1 MENETINKKN
11 LVDYVDFIADKPDLK
26 NYKEITNYPRKTYF
40 SKLKYKFP
48 SLVKTGFNKFSMNL
62 NLEIQ
67 TPIIE
72 ENQRNKNLFSIRS
85 VYIDKE
91 KINKGFERKLPSFC
105 PKRGNKYLIE
115 QEKNKKKEIKL
126 LKRSYEKYFKKKK
139 ESGGSTTEKFFK
151 GISRNLLQNKFY
163 VRNMNNKTESIDKS
177 DLFIT
182 KNQTINNEI
191 SNNYSL
197 NVNDNKIEKSN
208 KNEKKGIKDN
218 KSKKYRGRNMR
229 NYNSLDYQFDKNYL
243 DIIRTEKI
251 IKSILTS
258 NY

>member
-1 MENETINKKN
+1 MK
-11 LVDYVDFIADKPDLK
+11 
-26 NYKEITNYPRKTYF
+26 
-40 SKLKYKFP
+40 
-48 SLVKTGFNKFSMNL
+48 
-62 NLEIQ
+62 
-67 TPIIE
+67 
-72 ENQRNKNLFSIRS
+72 SI
-85 VYIDKE
+85 
-91 KINKGFERKLPSFC
+91 L
-105 PKRGNKYLIE
+105 
-115 QEKNKKKEIKL
+115 
-126 LKRSYEKYFKKKK
+126 KKK

-197 NVNDNKIEKSN
+197 NVNNNKIEKSN
-208 KNEKKGIKDN
+208 KNEKGIKDN

>member
-1 MENETINKKN
+1 
-11 LVDYVDFIADKPDLK
+11 
-26 NYKEITNYPRKTYF
+26 
-40 SKLKYKFP
+40 
-48 SLVKTGFNKFSMNL
+48 
-62 NLEIQ
+62 
-67 TPIIE
+67 
-72 ENQRNKNLFSIRS
+72 
-85 VYIDKE
+85 
-91 KINKGFERKLPSFC
+91 
-105 PKRGNKYLIE
+105 
-115 QEKNKKKEIKL
+115 
-126 LKRSYEKYFKKKK
+126 
-139 ESGGSTTEKFFK
+139 
-151 GISRNLLQNKFY
+151 
-163 VRNMNNKTESIDKS
+163 MNNKTESIDKS

-208 KNEKKGIKDN
+208 KNEKGIKDN

>member
-62 NLEIQ
+62 NLEIK

-72 ENQRNKNLFSIRS
+72 ENQKNKNLFSIRS

-115 QEKNKKKEIKL
+115 QEKNE
-126 LKRSYEKYFKKKK
+126 KK